1 MGFFGNDQSTYQQVK
16 DFHVNSDVDENPL
29 AYHHT
34 LGPLAGQASPGDHT
48 HDGTTSKK
56 IKFEDI
62 EGVGWNIDGG
72 IPSTIYTPIPAW
84 DGGGV

>member
-34 LGPLAGQASPGDHT
+34 LGPLGGQASPGDHN
-48 HDGTTSKK
+48 HDGTTSKR

>member
-34 LGPLAGQASPGDHT
+34 LGPLGGQASPGDHT